1 MTGPSELARL
11 EQAYRVLGV
20 LPNSS
25 ALEIRRAY
33 RRLARTWHPDKF
45 AHQPPQQLRATERMR
60 EINDAFDLA
69 KHAPLRFH
77 VGVQA
82 DIPTPTIRPAV
93 HRSEPGPDIAEY
105 VVRFVAGLL
114 FGAFISFFGLFLHGS
129 SLTLVVALPLVT
141 VAAPVIFG
149 EGFWYVV
156 MKFLGSRS

>member
-45 AHQPPQQLRATERMR
+45 AAQPPQQQRATERMR
-60 EINDAFDLA
+60 EINDAFELA

-77 VGVQA
+77 IDAQPGV
-82 DIPTPTIRPAV
+82 PTPITRPAV
-93 HRSEPGPDIAEY
+93 QRSEPVTDIAEY
-105 VVRFVAGLL
+105 VVRFVAGVV
-114 FGAFISFFGLFLHGS
+114 FGAFISFFGLFLHGRP
-129 SLTLVVALPLVT
+129 LTLVLAVPLLT
-141 VAAPVIFG
+141 GAASVIFG
-149 EGFWYVV
+149 DGFWYGVLR
-156 MKFLGSRS
+156 FWWFWS